1 MPSLMVFA
9 GAEASTPVL
18 SGVVTAA
25 MLNGVFNEIVG
36 LLPVIVPVYRT
47 AQGACEPVCTAE
59 ESCNLHREGRE
70 GSVETFDTVRRTGT

>member
-25 MLNGVFNEIVG
+25 ILNGVFNEIVG
-36 LLPVIVPVYRT
+36 LLPVIVPV
-47 AQGACEPVCTAE
+47 
-59 ESCNLHREGRE
+59 
-70 GSVETFDTVRRTGT
+70 SVGFIAIRKGLGFLFSSLRAA

>member
-1 MPSLMVFA
+1 MSSLMVFA

-36 LLPVIVPVYRT
+36 LLPVIVPV
-47 AQGACEPVCTAE
+47 
-59 ESCNLHREGRE
+59 
-70 GSVETFDTVRRTGT
+70 SVGFIAIRKGLGFLFSSLRAASVSYTQLKLPTKLEV